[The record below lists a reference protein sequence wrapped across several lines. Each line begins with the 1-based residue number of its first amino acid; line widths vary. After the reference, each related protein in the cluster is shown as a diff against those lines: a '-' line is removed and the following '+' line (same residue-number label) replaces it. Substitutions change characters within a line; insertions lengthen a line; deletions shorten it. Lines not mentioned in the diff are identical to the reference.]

1 VPTQT
6 VSSVQKAARL
16 LCAFSREEREFGVR
30 ELARRLGLG
39 KSATHRLLA
48 TLAAEH
54 LVEQDR
60 TTGRYRLGLK
70 IYELGTLVPT
80 HRDLH
85 EAAAVCIDELHDRTR
100 ETVQVAV
107 LDGAEVVYIERREG
121 ARTLRTFDRFGHRNY
136 ASCTATGK
144 VLLAWLPQAE
154 RGRLLAGDLPARTR
168 FSITDP
174 AELLEQLERARRLG
188 YAENV
193 QETDPEIASVAAP
206 IRGPLGAVV
215 AAISVAGPLS
225 TLSGVTR
232 RRYLAATIDTANR
245 ISERLGYRPATGAAG
260 GVRD

>member
-1 VPTQT
+1 VSTET

-16 LCAFSREEREFGVR
+16 LCAFTRENREFGVR

-39 KSATHRLLA
+39 KSATHRLLT

-54 LVEQDR
+54 LIEQDG
-60 TTGRYRLGLK
+60 TTGRYRLGIK

-80 HRDLH
+80 HQDLH
-85 EAAAVCIDELHDRTR
+85 EAAAICIDELHDRTR

-121 ARTLRTFDRFGHRNY
+121 VRTLTAFDRFGHRNF
-136 ASCTATGK
+136 ANCTATGK
-144 VLLAWLPQAE
+144 MLLAWLPQPDLE
-154 RGRLLAGDLPARTR
+154 RILAGDLPARTR

-174 AELLEQLERARRLG
+174 GVLVEQLEQARRLG

-193 QETDPEIASVAAP
+193 QESDPEIASVAAP

-215 AAISVAGPLS
+215 AAISVAGPLT
-225 TLSGVTR
+225 TLTGVTR
-232 RRYLAATIDTANR
+232 RRFVAATIETASR
-245 ISERLGYRPATGAAG
+245 ISERLGYRPEPAPAR
-260 GVRD
+260 GV